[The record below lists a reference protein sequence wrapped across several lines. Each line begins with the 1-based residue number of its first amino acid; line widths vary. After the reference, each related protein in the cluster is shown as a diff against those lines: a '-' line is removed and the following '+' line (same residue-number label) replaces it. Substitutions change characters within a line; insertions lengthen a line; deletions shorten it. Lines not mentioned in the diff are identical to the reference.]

1 MTTVTL
7 LKRFA
12 HRGGAAYNVGE
23 RIALDD
29 TLASSLIAQGVAVRA
44 YDAPPL
50 HRMIDA
56 APIKKDTTFRKGR
69 DHVK

>member
-12 HRGGAAYNVGE
+12 QRGGPAYNVGE

-29 TLASSLIAQGVAVRA
+29 TLAASLLTQGIARA
-44 YDAPPL
+44 YDAPPV
-50 HRMIDA
+50 HRMIVT
-56 APIKKDTTFRKGR
+56 APIAKDFPPPRKGR
-69 DHVK
+69 PYVK